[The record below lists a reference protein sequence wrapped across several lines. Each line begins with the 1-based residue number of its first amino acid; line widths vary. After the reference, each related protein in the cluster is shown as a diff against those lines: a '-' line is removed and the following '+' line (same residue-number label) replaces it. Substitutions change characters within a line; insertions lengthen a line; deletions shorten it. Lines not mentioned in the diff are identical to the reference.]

1 MNMKADVIANAKKP
15 RKSCAVPGF
24 SFGLKSINTTILVKI
39 LCWSTDKAEILSQ
52 SRIPSQGAGQMRT
65 VHGVEMDAFDA
76 VLQKVLDLLTGV
88 L

>member
-1 MNMKADVIANAKKP
+1 MYERKTVYDKEKKQA
-15 RKSCAVPGF
+15 SCAREGAAC
-24 SFGLKSINTTILVKI
+24 LLLLNCLVF
-39 LCWSTDKAEILSQ
+39 LPQ
-52 SRIPSQGAGQMRT
+52 SRVPRQGAGQMRT